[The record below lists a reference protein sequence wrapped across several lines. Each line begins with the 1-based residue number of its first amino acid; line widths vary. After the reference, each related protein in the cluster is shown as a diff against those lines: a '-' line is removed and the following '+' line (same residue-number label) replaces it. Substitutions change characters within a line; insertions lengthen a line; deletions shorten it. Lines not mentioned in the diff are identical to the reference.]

1 MFAPSD
7 LHFVG
12 WFMFSEKCQGFV
24 AQLLKNKSNNIMTNY
39 AKNYRC
45 NSLVY
50 SWTLIS
56 NQKCAVSTVGAENL
70 TEMTSENL
78 SKVICKHLEWSLLMY
93 LCDMTAAQKA
103 IVTVVNL

>member
-1 MFAPSD
+1 
-7 LHFVG
+7 
-12 WFMFSEKCQGFV
+12 MFSEKCQGFV

-45 NSLVY
+45 NSVVY
-50 SWTLIS
+50 SWALIS

-78 SKVICKHLEWSLLMY
+78 SKVICKHLE
-93 LCDMTAAQKA
+93 
-103 IVTVVNL
+103 

>member
-1 MFAPSD
+1 MFAPCD
-7 LHFVG
+7 LHFVS

-50 SWTLIS
+50 SWTSIS

-70 TEMTSENL
+70 TEM
-78 SKVICKHLEWSLLMY
+78 ICKHLEWSLLMY
-93 LCDMTAAQKA
+93 LCDMIAAQKA